1 MTAAGTRWQ
10 RRIPAVSVTSMRYR
24 FLGRSGLKVSELC
37 LGAMTFGRETDE
49 KTSHS
54 MLDTFVGAGGTF
66 VDTADVYGQG
76 RSEEILGDWLAQ
88 GARERVVVATKVR
101 FPMGDGPNDQGLSR
115 GHIRR
120 SVENSLRRLKTD
132 HVDLYQVHAWD
143 GATALEETLSTLD
156 DLVHEGK
163 VRYLGASN
171 YSGWQLQKA
180 VDTAASH
187 GWEGFVSLQALYNM
201 LDRELEWELVPV
213 SRNEGLGILPWSP
226 LRGGWLTGRYRR
238 DMAGPPV
245 DTRLDEAAKQGWGE
259 SWDAYANDRTWHLLD
274 VIDQVVE
281 ETGRTVAQVALA
293 WLLGRPGVVAPILGA
308 RTIAHLEANLGAVG
322 WELSAEQA
330 QSLDTASDRPLP
342 YPYATVTAD
351 PERV

>member
-1 MTAAGTRWQ
+1 MKQ
-10 RRIPAVSVTSMRYR
+10 R

-37 LGAMTFGRETDE
+37 LGAMTFGRETDVA
-49 KTSHS
+49 TSHR
-54 MLDTFVGAGGTF
+54 MLDTFVEAGGTF

-76 RSEEILGDWLAQ
+76 RSEEILGEWLAQ
-88 GARERVVVATKVR
+88 GPRERVVVATKVR
-101 FPMGDGPNDQGLSR
+101 FPMGEGPNDQGLSR

-120 SVENSLRRLKTD
+120 SVENSLRRLRTD

-143 GATALEETLSTLD
+143 GGTALEETLSTLD
-156 DLVHEGK
+156 RLVQDGK

-171 YSGWQLQKA
+171 YTGWQLQKA
-180 VDTAASH
+180 VDTSAAH
-187 GWEGFVSLQALYNM
+187 GWEGFVSLQALYNL

-238 DMAGPPV
+238 DMAGPPA

-259 SWDAYANDRTWHLLD
+259 AWEVYANDRTWHLLD
-274 VIDQVVE
+274 VLDEVAGQS
-281 ETGRTVAQVALA
+281 GRTVAQVALA
-293 WLLGRPGVVAPILGA
+293 WVLGRPGVVAPILGA
-308 RTIAHLEANLGAVG
+308 RTMGHLEANLGSVG
-322 WELSAEQA
+322 WELDPDQRAA
-330 QSLDTASDRPLP
+330 LDSASDRPLP

-351 PERV
+351 PERA

>member
-1 MTAAGTRWQ
+1 
-10 RRIPAVSVTSMRYR
+10 MRQR

-37 LGAMTFGRETDE
+37 LGAMTFGRETDVA
-49 KTSHS
+49 TSHR
-54 MLDTFVGAGGTF
+54 MLDTFVEAGGTF

-76 RSEEILGDWLAQ
+76 RSEEILGEWLAQ
-88 GARERVVVATKVR
+88 GPRERVVVATKVR
-101 FPMGDGPNDQGLSR
+101 FPMGEGPNDQGLSR

-120 SVENSLRRLKTD
+120 SVENSLRRLRTD

-143 GATALEETLSTLD
+143 GGTALEETLSSLD
-156 DLVHEGK
+156 RLVQEGK

-171 YSGWQLQKA
+171 YTGWQLQKA
-180 VDTAASH
+180 VDTSAAH
-187 GWEGFVSLQALYNM
+187 GWEGFVSLQALYNL

-238 DMAGPPV
+238 EMAGPPA
-245 DTRLDEAAKQGWGE
+245 DTRLDEAARQGWGE
-259 SWDAYANDRTWHLLD
+259 AWEVYANDRTWHLLD
-274 VIDQVVE
+274 VLDEVAGQS
-281 ETGRTVAQVALA
+281 GRTVAQVALA

-308 RTIAHLEANLGAVG
+308 RTMAHLEANLGSVG
-322 WELSAEQA
+322 WELDPDQRAA
-330 QSLDTASDRPLP
+330 LDSASDRPLP

>member
-1 MTAAGTRWQ
+1 MRGRGTGVQRLCGSSSVAAVQ
-10 RRIPAVSVTSMRYR
+10 QR

-49 KTSHS
+49 ATSHR
-54 MLDTFVGAGGTF
+54 MCDVFVEAGGTF
-66 VDTADVYGQG
+66 IDTANVYGQG
-76 RSEEILGDWLAQ
+76 TSEEILGRWLATTD
-88 GARERVVVATKVR
+88 RDSVTVATKVR

-120 SVENSLRRLKTD
+120 EVEASLRRLQTD
-132 HVDLYQVHAWD
+132 HIDLYQVHAWD

-156 DLVHEGK
+156 ALVREGK

-171 YSGWQLQKA
+171 YAGYQLQKA
-180 VDTAASH
+180 VDLAAAN
-187 GWEGFVSLQALYNM
+187 GWEGFVSLQALYNL

-213 SRNEGLGILPWSP
+213 SVTEGLGILPWSP

-238 DMAGPPV
+238 DMSGPPA
-245 DTRLDEAAKQGWGE
+245 DTRIDEAAKQGWGE
-259 SWDAYANDRTWHLLD
+259 AWDTYANERTWGIVDALD
-274 VIDQVVE
+274 AVAE

-293 WLLGRPGVVAPILGA
+293 WVKDRPGVTSPIIGV
-308 RTIAHLEANLGAVG
+308 RTMEHLEANLGAVG
-322 WELSAEQA
+322 WELTDDQRAR
-330 QSLDTASDRPLP
+330 LDAASDRPLP

-351 PERV
+351 PERS